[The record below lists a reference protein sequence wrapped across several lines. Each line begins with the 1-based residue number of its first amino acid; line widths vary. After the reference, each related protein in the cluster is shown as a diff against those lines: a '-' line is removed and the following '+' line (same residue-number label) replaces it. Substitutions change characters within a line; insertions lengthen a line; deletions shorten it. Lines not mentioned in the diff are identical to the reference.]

1 METEKQSLQVR
12 NGILIGICT
21 GLVLIAY
28 FAIMRV
34 LGLTEILWLR
44 FFNVLILF
52 AGISF
57 SVGRYAKLT
66 KDNYNWFNTL
76 GNGCITVISALLVF
90 CTFLYAEL
98 SLDHKMMVMINE
110 RAWFGDFLSPVLAA
124 GGVFIEGAASGMIF
138 SYILLSY
145 VYDYKRGNAQTTPGT
160 TDVGK
165 TVREH

>member
-1 METEKQSLQVR
+1 MEAEKQSLQMR

-52 AGISF
+52 VGIIW
-57 SVGRYAKLT
+57 SVKRHANLT
-66 KDNYNWFNTL
+66 RNNYNWFNTL
-76 GNGCITVISALLVF
+76 GNGCITVISAMLLF
-90 CTFLYAEL
+90 CTFLYFEL
-98 SLDHKMMVMINE
+98 LIDVEMMAAVNQK
-110 RAWFGDFLSPVLAA
+110 AWFGDFLNPTLAA

-138 SYILLSY
+138 SYMLLSY
-145 VYDYKRGNAQTTPGT
+145 VYDYRRGNAQTTPDGT
-160 TDVGK
+160 DIGK
-165 TVREH
+165 AIQ